1 MLKSLGIFIS
11 ILFRILDNLNH
22 IQLPLFMLITLS
34 IALLRRFLCFH
45 CLTKLV
51 ICLNPY
57 FIFISILFRILD
69 SLNHIHLPLFMLSK
83 VSIAILKQFLCFHCL
98 TKLIICLNPQVIFIS
113 ILFRILHS
121 LNHIQLP
128 LFMLIT
134 LSIALLRRF
143 LCFHCLTKL
152 IICLNP
158 QVIFISILFRILD
171 SLFVL
176 S

>member
-1 MLKSLGIFIS
+1 MFSKVSIVILKQLLCFHCLTKLILFIKPYVIFIS
-11 ILFRILDNLNH
+11 LLFRILQSLNH

-57 FIFISILFRILD
+57 FIFISIIFRIVD
-69 SLNHIHLPLFMLSK
+69 
-83 VSIAILKQFLCFHCL
+83 
-98 TKLIICLNPQVIFIS
+98 
-113 ILFRILHS
+113 S

-134 LSIALLRRF
+134 LSIALLRRL
-143 LCFHCLTKL
+143 LCFHCLTRL
-152 IICLNP
+152 EIC
-158 QVIFISILFRILD
+158 FK
-171 SLFVL
+171 SLFYL
-176 S
+176 HINII